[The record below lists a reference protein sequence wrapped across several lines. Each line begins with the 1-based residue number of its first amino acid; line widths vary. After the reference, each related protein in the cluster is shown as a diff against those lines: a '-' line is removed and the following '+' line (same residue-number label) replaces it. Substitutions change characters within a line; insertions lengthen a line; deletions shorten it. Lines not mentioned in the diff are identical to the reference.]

1 MPEVR
6 DHIRLPE
13 GLGKHDYLLSL
24 EAPMISG
31 LIASGMQYDY
41 EVWTDGSFLEET
53 WMQTYFF

>member
-53 WMQTYFF
+53 